1 MQSILQQCQDSIA
14 LSIFGRTLKDAL
26 STQTCIR
33 CKSPV
38 DSTDWEQIDLDE
50 FQISGL
56 CPTCFAACTAFD
68 AEKD

>member
-1 MQSILQQCQDSIA
+1 MQTTLQQFQDSMA
-14 LSIFGRTLKDAL
+14 LSLFGRTLKDAL
-26 STQTCIR
+26 STQACIR
-33 CKSPV
+33 CKAPV
-38 DSTDWEQIDLDE
+38 DSNEWEQVDLDE